1 VTLPKPMTS
10 VPKPK
15 DAHEGITMEVPF
27 FLTKELVERAGD
39 PQITGWL
46 SKGEVWVAPMVNPD
60 GHKHSRADQ
69 RLWRKNRRRNPD
81 GSFSVDPNRNYGYM
95 WGILNVPTSSHVP
108 SDETYVGPRFLGAP
122 RVVLRATHQDALK
135 DASREAPQEASA
147 GFGVMLERWRLLAL
161 DHPNGQ
167 EPRR

>member
-1 VTLPKPMTS
+1 
-10 VPKPK
+10 
-15 DAHEGITMEVPF
+15 
-27 FLTKELVERAGD
+27 
-39 PQITGWL
+39 
-46 SKGEVWVAPMVNPD
+46 MVISTAARTN
-60 GHKHSRADQ
+60 GSGARTADET
-69 RLWRKNRRRNPD
+69 RTARS
-81 GSFSVDPNRNYGYM
+81 GVDPNRNYGYM
-95 WGILNVPTSSHVP
+95 WGILNGPTSSHVP

-147 GFGVMLERWRLLAL
+147 GFGVMLDPGRLLAL